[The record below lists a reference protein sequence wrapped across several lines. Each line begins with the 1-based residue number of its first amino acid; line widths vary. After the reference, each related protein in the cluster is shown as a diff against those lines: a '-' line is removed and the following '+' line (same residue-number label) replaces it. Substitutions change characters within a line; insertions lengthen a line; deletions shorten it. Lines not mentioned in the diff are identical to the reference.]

1 MFIYEDE
8 AIATPDNSF
17 VLSDRASIA
26 FISVTIQLNN

>member
-8 AIATPDNSF
+8 AIATDSF

-26 FISVTIQLNN
+26 FISATIQLNN